1 MNSLSHTHVKLLA
14 FDFLSLAPSPSHP
27 PTILKPTTKTPITR
41 IETLGIVTLRD
52 HKPDKFLK
60 FYIDDGTGCIPCVLW
75 LNHLTSPYFS
85 RHSPPSVR
93 SLAENARKFAGLV
106 QVGSLVRVRGKVGV
120 FRGCVQVN
128 VGDVFVERDA
138 NAEILH
144 WLQCVRLGRVC
155 YDGGRVDDDKMIV
168 D

>member
-1 MNSLSHTHVKLLA
+1 MNSLSDTHVKLLA
-14 FDFLSLAPSPSHP
+14 FDLLSLKPSSLNPT
-27 PTILKPTTKTPITR
+27 TILKPTTKTPITR
-41 IETLGIVTLRD
+41 IETVGIVTLCD
-52 HKPDKFLK
+52 LKPDKFLK
-60 FYIDDGTGCIPCVLW
+60 FCIDDGTGCIPCVLW

-85 RHSPPSVR
+85 RHCPPSVR
-93 SLAENARKFAGLV
+93 SLAENARKFASLV
-106 QVGSLVRVRGKVGV
+106 QVGCLVRVRGKVGV

-128 VGDVFVERDA
+128 VGDVFVERDV

-155 YDGGRVDDDKMIV
+155 YDGARVDDDKMII